1 MGSKLH
7 NSAEVKESLRRNLQ
21 KKRKEKGFKTQSAF
35 AEALEVSVESVR
47 NWEQGRTLPELGT
60 LFHICSL
67 LDCDMDYLIG
77 RLEVPTHD
85 LAFIKTQTRLS
96 EAAIKKIL
104 EIAFLDRAT
113 GNSKTLSR
121 FIENDNFNYLIA
133 LLGARVGDTT
143 QSFAFGNAYLQVADQ
158 ALVRYER
165 DSVFHDIASQM
176 EKSNEPKTDEE
187 IMYRFAYNLC
197 SEGKITKE
205 QLQNIIEH
213 YDQGDFDYVPPGFHN
228 ED

>member
-1 MGSKLH
+1 MGSKLY
-7 NSAEVKESLRRNLQ
+7 NSADIKESLRHNLQ
-21 KKRKEKGFKTQSAF
+21 KKRKEKGFKTQDAF

-85 LAFIKTQTRLS
+85 LAFIKEQTRLT
-96 EAAIKKIL
+96 EAAITKLL
-104 EIAFLDRAT
+104 EIAFFDRAT

-121 FIENDNFNYLIA
+121 FIENDNFKYLIA
-133 LLGARVGDTT
+133 LLGAEAGDTART
-143 QSFAFGNAYLQVADQ
+143 TTVGNANLQISNQ

-165 DSVFHDIASQM
+165 DSVFHDIANQM
-176 EKSNEPKTDEE
+176 EKSIEPEKIKK
-187 IMYRFAYNLC
+187 IMYRFAYGWYG
-197 SEGKITKE
+197 EGRITKE
-205 QLQNIIEH
+205 ELQNIIEH
-213 YDQGDFDYVPPGFHN
+213 YDRGDFNYIPPGFN
-228 ED
+228 KD